1 MAVDEKTGI
10 EAVIRIPNIETLADD
25 ELAEI
30 AHMRDGRWS
39 AQTRALLKRFGTT
52 KLDLNSGWA
61 STWTPW
67 SCPCCQREKPQIA
80 RVSPGGVL
88 LCRLEY
94 HHDHIGNLAKRIFR
108 ERNPRSEEQ
117 DVNIQVSRAKDAL
130 MPLIERFES
139 TLICIDCNLAEG
151 RAKLELSREIDA
163 DFTFAPSEIATFITV
178 AANRTHEIDVEK
190 ARNAWQAAK
199 GDFAD
204 RIDFATRMA
213 QRIAG
218 GRHRR
223 AVAPGQRLLGPIQ
236 ERDIVY
242 RLFAAAVAPGYRH
255 RLGALIEA
263 RSVCNDSAG
272 QSPKPKRK
280 ALVRPPTDTEFAAV
294 EVAQGETKTWV
305 QAGPDWLCPCCGRS
319 KREICRKSNRG
330 KWTAHIHRVV
340 EYVPEDDEESL
351 TRRRADVVSQI
362 IIGSYRNVLICHDCR
377 NVSAELQRRRAGLS
391 EQSLTL
397 DDLRELVEGATPHS
411 PHEID
416 FERAAALAVANAP
429 LMEAIDDF
437 QDHRTRAVEALA
449 DLKHMKK
456 LMGWSSS
463 KAREIIGYEI
473 AKAKGWELQEGDDHA
488 VWLLA
493 EAHRLLAFEEARSS
507 DGR

>member
-1 MAVDEKTGI
+1 MAVGGKTGI
-10 EAVIRIPNIETLADD
+10 EAVIRIPDIEILADD
-25 ELAEI
+25 ELAEV

-39 AQTRALLKRFGTT
+39 AQTRALLERFGTT

-61 STWTPW
+61 STWTFW
-67 SCPCCQREKPQIA
+67 SCPCCQREKPLIA
-80 RVSPGGVL
+80 RISPSGVL

-94 HHDHIGNLAKRIFR
+94 HHDHIGDLAKRIFR
-108 ERNPRSEEQ
+108 ERNPRSEER
-117 DVNIQVSRAKDAL
+117 DINIQVSRAKDAL

-151 RAKLELSREIDA
+151 RAKLELTGEIDA

-178 AANRTHEIDVEK
+178 AANRTHEIDIEK
-190 ARNAWQAAK
+190 ARTAWLAAK
-199 GDFAD
+199 DDFAD

-213 QRIAG
+213 QRIAS

-236 ERDIVY
+236 ERDIIY
-242 RLFAAAVAPGYRH
+242 RLFAAAVPPGYRH

-280 ALVRPPTDTEFAAV
+280 AVVRPPTDSEFAAV
-294 EVAQGETKTWV
+294 ESAQGETKTWT

-330 KWTAHIHRVV
+330 KWTARIHRVV

-351 TRRRADVVSQI
+351 ARRRPDAASQI
-362 IIGSYRNVLICHDCR
+362 IVGSYHSVLICHDCR

-397 DDLRELVEGATPHS
+397 ENVRELVEGATPHL

-416 FERAAALAVANAP
+416 FERATAIAVANAP

-437 QDHRTRAVEALA
+437 TDHRTLAFEALA
-449 DLKHMKK
+449 DVKQMTKS
-456 LMGWSSS
+456 MGWSSQ
-463 KAREIIGYEI
+463 KARDIIGYEI

-488 VWLLA
+488 DWLLA
-493 EAHRLLAFEEARSS
+493 EARRLLAIDEAR
-507 DGR
+507 D